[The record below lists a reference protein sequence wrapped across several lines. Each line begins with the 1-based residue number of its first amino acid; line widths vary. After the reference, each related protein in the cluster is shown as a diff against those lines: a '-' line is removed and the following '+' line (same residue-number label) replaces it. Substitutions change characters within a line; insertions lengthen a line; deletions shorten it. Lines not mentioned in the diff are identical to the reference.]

1 MSMSQKNVIRA
12 RLEET
17 LAELRAINLWDRI
30 YILKETPTL
39 IEAIAWQTRRRRMS
53 DLTREFLETLVAQL
67 ENSDGS

>member
-30 YILKETPTL
+30 YILKETPTP
-39 IEAIAWQTRRRRMS
+39 IEAIAWQARRRRMS